1 MSISIK
7 NIDDETFEV
16 TVSSSTTTTHTVT
29 VTDKVHQ
36 KLTGGKISKEGLLDF
51 SFKFLLDREP
61 NTSIMASFELTVIS
75 RYFPEYEN
83 EVKKS
88 LESS

>member
-1 MSISIK
+1 MSIKIK

-16 TVSSSTTTTHTVT
+16 TVSSSSTTTHIVT
-29 VTDKVHQ
+29 VTDETHQ
-36 KLTGGKISKEGLLDF
+36 KLTDGKINKEDLLDI
-51 SFKFLLDREP
+51 SFRFLLDREP

-83 EVKKS
+83 EVRNQFK
-88 LESS
+88 

>member
-1 MSISIK
+1 MSISIR

-16 TVSSSTTTTHTVT
+16 TVSSSAITTHAVT
-29 VTDKVHQ
+29 ITDEIHQ
-36 KLTGGKISKEGLLDF
+36 KLTDGRISKKDLLDF

-61 NTSIMASFELTVIS
+61 NTSIMGTFELTVIS

-83 EVKKS
+83 EVRNS
-88 LESS
+88 F